1 MVIVMKRL
9 IRVLFKVIGETGL
22 LVIVYVPLTIP
33 EILTHGMVPSWVSGE
48 TMQVSLATTVVVI
61 QVAEVSNYIELQVGN
76 KMAKKG

>member
-33 EILTHGMVPSWVSGE
+33 EISTHGMVPSWVSGE